1 MGSHSNQL
9 ASYLI
14 AWIII
19 TFIGVILFLLPVVY
33 DVQAAF
39 TGFALF
45 GIGVLFAGTGFGM
58 TINYSVRIL
67 KQKFSEPKA
76 LPIVEWILSDEEWK
90 QYCIQRLKYN
100 LKSYL
105 NLYYLVIASGLI
117 IDVVLL
123 FVLEEQTTIIDI
135 LLYDFILIILSVIIF
150 TFFNYLSYILGSGEV
165 KIYNSSVMLSG
176 VLYNWGIPQG
186 KLINVELVVS
196 KCEKKFCKSAC
207 SFIRNE
213 QGYLYCQ

>member
-117 IDVVLL
+117 IYVVLL
-123 FVLEEQTTIIDI
+123 FVLEEQTTIISFEYSTPYRRMSP
-135 LLYDFILIILSVIIF
+135 LLANVKRNFVRVPVPLFEMSRA
-150 TFFNYLSYILGSGEV
+150 TYIVNEFQ
-165 KIYNSSVMLSG
+165 KR
-176 VLYNWGIPQG
+176 
-186 KLINVELVVS
+186 INNTV
-196 KCEKKFCKSAC
+196 
-207 SFIRNE
+207 
-213 QGYLYCQ
+213 